1 MSFKRIDGREAKE
14 VRPIRVALD
23 AYGYAQ
29 ASVLYEQGNTKV
41 LCGVTL
47 QPGVPPFLKG
57 QRVGWLTAEY
67 AMLPAA
73 THQRTQRDG
82 TQAQRNPRSVEISRL
97 IGRCLRPSVDLSAIG
112 ERTII
117 IDCDVLQADGSTRVA
132 CITAASIAL
141 QLAAKRWMQRKI
153 FDKNIVSMQVAAVSV
168 GVVDGAVCADLSYE
182 EDVRG
187 DADFNIVLT
196 DRGEILE
203 IQGTAENAPL
213 SWDLFDVVKS
223 IAQTAITTILSEV
236 ALQIPHEIALSNPN
250 LKPAS
255 THQQQVDTTGKQP
268 IFSIA
273 NRLSK

>member
-1 MSFKRIDGREAKE
+1 VFFKRIDNRIATE
-14 VRPIRVALD
+14 VRPIRVTLD

-57 QRVGWLTAEY
+57 QRVGWLSAEY
-67 AMLPAA
+67 TMLPTA

-82 TQAQRNPRSVEISRL
+82 SQSQRNARSVEISRL
-97 IGRCLRPSVDLSAIG
+97 IGRCLRPVVDLAAIG

-141 QLAAKRWMQRKI
+141 QIAAKRWAQRKI
-153 FDKNIVSMQVAAVSV
+153 FDKNVVTMQVAAVSV
-168 GVVDGAVCADLSYE
+168 GVIDGHICADLSYE

-187 DADFNIVLT
+187 DADFNIILT
-196 DRGEILE
+196 EHGDILE
-203 IQGTAENAPL
+203 IQGTAENTPL
-213 SWDLFDVVKS
+213 SWDNFGIVRTT
-223 IAQTAITTILSEV
+223 AQAAIKTILLAIV
-236 ALQIPHEIALSNPN
+236 QQMPQDIAMTNPQ
-250 LKPAS
+250 LKTAHPWAS
-255 THQQQVDTTGKQP
+255 KEEKQP
-268 IFSIA
+268 IFSLA
-273 NRLSK
+273 NRFTK

>member
-1 MSFKRIDGREAKE
+1 MSFKRIDNRIATE
-14 VRPIRVALD
+14 VRPIRVTLD

-57 QRVGWLTAEY
+57 QRVGWLSAEY
-67 AMLPAA
+67 AMLPTA

-82 TQAQRNPRSVEISRL
+82 TQPQRNPRSVEISRL
-97 IGRCLRPSVDLSAIG
+97 IGRCLRPAVDLAAIG

-117 IDCDVLQADGSTRVA
+117 IDCEVLQADGSTRVA

-141 QLAAKRWMQRKI
+141 QIAAKRWAQRKI
-153 FDKNIVSMQVAAVSV
+153 FDKNIVTMQVAAVSV
-168 GVVDGAVCADLSYE
+168 GVIDGHVCADLSYE

-187 DADFNIVLT
+187 DADFNIILT
-196 DRGEILE
+196 EHGDILE

-213 SWDLFDVVKS
+213 SWDNFDIVRSTAQSAIKAILLAVAHQVPQD
-223 IAQTAITTILSEV
+223 IAMT
-236 ALQIPHEIALSNPN
+236 NPN
-250 LKPAS
+250 LKPAHYQAS
-255 THQQQVDTTGKQP
+255 KEEKQP
-268 IFSIA
+268 IFSLA
-273 NRLSK
+273 NRLTK

>member
-1 MSFKRIDGREAKE
+1 MSFKRIDGREATE
-14 VRPIRVALD
+14 VRPIRVTLD

-82 TQAQRNPRSVEISRL
+82 TQPQRNPRSVEISRL
-97 IGRCLRPSVDLSAIG
+97 IGRCLRPSIDLSVIG

-141 QLAAKRWMQRKI
+141 QLAAKRWLQRKI
-153 FDKNIVSMQVAAVSV
+153 FNKNIVTMQVAAVSV
-168 GVVDGAVCADLSYE
+168 GVVNGVVCADLSYE

-196 DRGEILE
+196 EHDDILE

-213 SWDLFDVVKS
+213 SWNQFDEVKT
-223 IAQTAITTILSEV
+223 IAQSAVKTILSAV
-236 ALQIPHEIALSNPN
+236 VLQIPQDIAFTNPN
-250 LKPAS
+250 LKPVHYHADKEEK
-255 THQQQVDTTGKQP
+255 QQ
-268 IFSIA
+268 IFSLA
-273 NRLSK
+273 NRIIK